1 MYIDWSG
8 KYSIYEYHNKV
19 KEYYPLRNIVNSQ
32 INFWNCNINF
42 WTPNLRIKG
51 LKFRITLRNLR
62 PWRKV
67 HDFLDMSSTIMFK
80 SSFENNLGETIKKTI
95 IKRRDQITS

>member
-32 INFWNCNINF
+32 INFYKWWKNSNNNYIIRKNKDYPFLELREENKTNIIASDNEACASF
-42 WTPNLRIKG
+42 YQFMYDKPISIKSD
-51 LKFRITLRNLR
+51 LYIF
-62 PWRKV
+62 
-67 HDFLDMSSTIMFK
+67 F
-80 SSFENNLGETIKKTI
+80 
-95 IKRRDQITS
+95 